1 MLAVYDP
8 VDEKFIKVIK
18 DDESSKM
25 YILKELIKLEQR
37 LIDIQELDESHAVSK
52 NSEASWEDI
61 FNAYERHTEY
71 EILVNHK

>member
-1 MLAVYDP
+1 MLAIYDP

-37 LIDIQELDESHAVSK
+37 LVDIQELDESRAVSK
-52 NSEASWEDI
+52 NSKASWEDI